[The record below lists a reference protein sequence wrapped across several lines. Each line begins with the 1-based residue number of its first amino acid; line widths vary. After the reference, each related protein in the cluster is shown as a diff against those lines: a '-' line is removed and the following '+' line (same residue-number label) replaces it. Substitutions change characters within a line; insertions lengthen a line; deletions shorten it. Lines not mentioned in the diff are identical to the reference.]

1 MVVINLS
8 SVRKNKKLLLGMLIT
23 LFLCLALMPWNSG
36 EQQVVLVTSSNT
48 RLLPIYAV
56 DTQDKKI
63 AISFDATWGAEET
76 PKILAT
82 LKKYNIKT
90 TFFLVNIWLKKFPEV
105 TKTIAADGH
114 EIGLHSTTHPYF
126 TKLSTEQMKQ
136 ELKDNH
142 DMIKQI
148 CNYDAKLFRPPFG
161 DYDNRVIS
169 AVNELGF
176 QTIQWSADSLDW
188 KDLSAQ
194 AIYDRVMGR
203 MKPGAIVLF
212 HNNGKHTSE
221 AIESIIPALLK
232 EGYKIVPVS
241 QLIYKQNFFIDPNGT
256 QKKR

>member
-1 MVVINLS
+1 
-8 SVRKNKKLLLGMLIT
+8 MLIT

>member
-1 MVVINLS
+1 MLVINLS
-8 SVRKNKKLLLGMLIT
+8 YIRKNKTLLLGILIT
-23 LFLCLALMPWNSG
+23 LFLCLALMPWESQNPH
-36 EQQVVLVTSSNT
+36 VVLVTSANA

-56 DTQDKKI
+56 DAPDKKI

-90 TFFLVNIWLKKFPEV
+90 TFFLVNIWLKKFPDM

-114 EIGLHSTTHPYF
+114 EIGMHSTTHPYF
-126 TKLSTEQMKQ
+126 TKLSSEQMKQ
-136 ELKDNH
+136 ELRDNH
-142 DMIKQI
+142 AMIKQI

-161 DYDNRVIS
+161 DYDNRVI
-169 AVNELGF
+169 ATVNELGF

-194 AIYDRVMGR
+194 AISDRVMSR

-212 HNNGKHTSE
+212 HNNGKHTAE
-221 AIESIIPALLK
+221 AIETIIPALLK
-232 EGYKIVPVS
+232 DGYTIVPIS
-241 QLIYKQNFFIDPNGT
+241 NLIHKQNFFIDTNGI
-256 QKKR
+256 QRKK